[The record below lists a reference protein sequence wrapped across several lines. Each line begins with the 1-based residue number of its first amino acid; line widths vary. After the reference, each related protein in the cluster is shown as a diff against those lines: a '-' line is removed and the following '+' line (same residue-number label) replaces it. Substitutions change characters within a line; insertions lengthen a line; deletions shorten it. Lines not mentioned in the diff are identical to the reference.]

1 MRIVLGLIVSIAW
14 LAAVA
19 FYVIE
24 YVGIENALGFLPT
37 EIALFVTAAALPV
50 VLVWVAAGAF
60 QQAAAARRTGAVL
73 RTLVENQSQAA
84 AAQLRA
90 ARCLTFLRSAELIE
104 RELGA
109 IARRIAAF
117 LPPAKE
123 GANAGRTEPDDVEAA
138 FEALLDPSR
147 RGPPKAFRALID
159 KRAAGRSLA
168 IRYCDAF
175 EALLGDCDL
184 CDEDGKLRAHYERS
198 VMGEAYRIL
207 CEALDRKSA

>member
-19 FYVIE
+19 FYVVQ

-37 EIALFVTAAALPV
+37 EIALFAAAAVLPV

-73 RTLVENQSQAA
+73 RRLVENQSQAA

-90 ARCLTFLRSAELIE
+90 ARCLALLRSAELIE

-109 IARRIAAF
+109 IARRIAAL

-123 GANAGRTEPDDVEAA
+123 GAGRNEPDDVEAA
-138 FEALLDPSR
+138 FEALLDPAR

-159 KRAAGRSLA
+159 KRATGRSLV

-175 EALLGDCDL
+175 EALIGDCDL

-198 VMGEAYRIL
+198 VMGEAYRIF
-207 CEALDRKSA
+207 CEVLDRKPA